1 MDNHQIGQIMIEQNV
16 LTQEQVDR
24 LLADQLEADKPFGQ
38 LAETMYG
45 IDEHQVHQAL
55 ADQIAYRAP
64 QIKLCQETFEPDV
77 LAVITAREAWDT
89 LVLPIRVEDGELL
102 CATTVETLPAAIEL
116 LSEKL
121 DRPYRFAL
129 AEMRPIEEFIANMY
143 AYEGVDVADDSEA
156 A

>member
-24 LLADQLEADKPFGQ
+24 LLADQREADKPFGE

-45 IDEHQVHQAL
+45 IDEHKVHQAL

-64 QIKLCQETFEPDV
+64 QIKLCQEAFEPEV
-77 LAVITAREAWDT
+77 LGVITAREAWDT

-121 DRPYRFAL
+121 DLPYRFAL